1 MKQPVSGRTFATGI
15 GAFELKRY
23 YQKYMFLGTII
34 SSGAALAVV
43 GLVMLYTI
51 LQSREVQ
58 AVHVVRIKTLA
69 ELAPPPSMVSQPPQI
84 RVATP
89 RIAPPSIGIPTP
101 VPDEEVVDE
110 VKFATRAEQAELA
123 NPITSSMDLLGS
135 GDSLIID
142 IPDEE
147 FMPAPDEF
155 IAVEEYPVQVYEENP
170 AYTEMAERAGMEGV
184 VWVRALIDNQGKV
197 RDAIIQKASG
207 TNAGFEE
214 AALEAAY
221 KNRYKPAIQ
230 NGRPIPV
237 WVSYKVVFELSER

>member
-1 MKQPVSGRTFATGI
+1 MTQAVVRSAFATGI

-23 YQKYMFLGTII
+23 YQKHMFLGTII
-34 SSGAALAVV
+34 SSGAALAIV
-43 GLVMLYTI
+43 GLIMLYTY
-51 LQSREVQ
+51 LQTRDIE

-69 ELAPPPSMVSQPPQI
+69 ELAPPPSMTARAPQI
-84 RVATP
+84 QVAQP
-89 RIAPPSIGIPTP
+89 KIAPPSIGVPTP
-101 VPDEEVVDE
+101 VPDEEVADE
-110 VKFATRAEQAELA
+110 VKFATRAELA
-123 NPITSSMDLLGS
+123 QLAAPITSRSDIGG

-155 IAVEEYPVQVYEENP
+155 IAVEEMPVQVYEEAP
-170 AYTEMAERAGMEGV
+170 KYPDMAERAGIEGV
-184 VWVRALIDNQGKV
+184 VWIRALIDKEGRV
-197 RDAIIQKASG
+197 RDAIVQKPSG

-237 WVSYKVVFELSER
+237 WVSYKVQFELN